1 MPPLAASTSTTTAR
15 LLVSSTARGL
25 ASAAAARR
33 KIGLIPA
40 DGIGKEVIPAA
51 QQVIEAVLPLRFSFV
66 HLDCGFEHFQKT
78 GVALPPDTV
87 RQLRE
92 ECAGAL
98 FGSVS
103 SPSHKVAGYS
113 SPIVALRK
121 QLDLYANVRPV
132 ASPIGGTGKPID
144 MVIYIKSERITD
156 TPTGKVAFADRQ
168 ISEHASRRIG
178 RMAFS
183 IAAQRLALR
192 RKTAQ
197 ASSSSAS
204 SPPPRAKVTIV
215 HKSNV
220 LSVTDGLFRESVRA
234 SQQDDKQFAE
244 IDVEEQLVDSMVYR
258 MFREPEVFDVAVAP
272 NLYGDIISD
281 GAAALVGSLGVV
293 GSANVGDTFVIGEPV
308 HGSAPDIAGRGIAN
322 PIASFR
328 SAALL
333 LARIGE
339 PEAAARI
346 DAAVDAVLARND
358 LHVLTPDLGGEGTTA
373 GVTSAVIKGLQ

>member
-1 MPPLAASTSTTTAR
+1 MAITPATTR
-15 LLVSSTARGL
+15 LVSSTVRGL
-25 ASAAAARR
+25 ASAASSSARR
-33 KIGLIPA
+33 TIGLIPA

-51 QQVIEAVLPLRFSFV
+51 QQVMEAVLPSRFSFI

-78 GVALPPDTV
+78 GIALPPDTV

-132 ASPIGGTGKPID
+132 VSPIGGTGKPID
-144 MVIYIKSERITD
+144 MVIVRENTECLYIKSERITD
-156 TPTGKVAFADRQ
+156 TPNGKVAFADRQ

-178 RMAFS
+178 RIAFS
-183 IAAQRLALR
+183 LAAQRLAHR
-192 RKTAQ
+192 RKTAK
-197 ASSSSAS
+197 AGAAT
-204 SPPPRAKVTIV
+204 PTAKVTIV

-234 SQQDDKQFAE
+234 SQQDDAHFAE
-244 IDVEEQLVDSMVYR
+244 VEVEEQLVDSMVYR

-293 GSANVGDTFVIGEPV
+293 GSANVGDDFVIGEPV

-322 PIASFR
+322 PIASIR

-346 DAAVDAVLARND
+346 DAAVDAVLANND
-358 LHVLTPDLGGEGTTA
+358 MRVLTPDLGGKGTTA
-373 GVTSAVIKGLQ
+373 GVTDAVIKGL